1 MLCKFLDD
9 RFSNEGAWNLQTVL
23 KEKGCEYMTDILLQ
37 KFFEKERWEQAL
49 ETGVDKH
56 IDKGELRKLC
66 SPMVRAQLY
75 NAIISD
81 NYEIAPPH
89 QAEIPKDNGDMR
101 IVYVNENI
109 DRIFLSI
116 ANNLFF
122 EMFPEFVHKSCK
134 SYQTGI
140 GCGKIVQE
148 VSRQVVNTNRKEVGF
163 KADLTKYFDT
173 VPIRYIDEIFDRM
186 ENKIGKSKI
195 IDIVRKY
202 YHTDLCFDING
213 NLIEKYQSLKQGC
226 SVASFLA
233 DAVLYRVDLAL
244 SSMSGYYVRY
254 SDDLLMISDDHD
266 GAFMTLHRMLSDM
279 EMTLNPKKVEPV
291 YKDKWVKFLGFNI
304 KGNQITLSKNRVKS
318 FQKEI
323 EQRTI
328 KCKNITLKRAVNQ
341 VNSYLYKGDG
351 TYSWATSVLPI
362 INVDKDIEVLNT
374 FVMDALRACVT
385 QKKKIGGLGSVN
397 DREDYTI
404 LRGVGKNVTA
414 NKSKTEKEIENYLSI
429 KCMQNALLTRR
440 AVYDTLVR
448 SM

>member
-1 MLCKFLDD
+1 
-9 RFSNEGAWNLQTVL
+9 
-23 KEKGCEYMTDILLQ
+23 MTDILLQ

-66 SPMVRAQLY
+66 SPEVRVALY
-75 NAIISD
+75 KAIVSD
-81 NYEIAPPH
+81 NYEISPPH
-89 QAEIPKDNGDMR
+89 QAAIPKDNGDTR
-101 IVYVNENI
+101 IVYVNENV

-122 EMFPEFVHKSCK
+122 EMFPEFIHSACK
-134 SYQTGI
+134 SYTKGC

-148 VSRQVVNTNRKEVGF
+148 VSRQVITTKGNEVGL
-163 KADLTKYFDT
+163 KADLTKYFDR
-173 VPIRYIDEIFDRM
+173 VPIRYIDDIFDRM
-186 ENKIGKSKI
+186 EIKVGKSKI

-213 NLIEKYQSLKQGC
+213 DLIEHYQSLKQGC
-226 SVASFLA
+226 AVASFLA
-233 DAVLYRVDLAL
+233 NAVLYHIDDAVSKLNV
-244 SSMSGYYVRY
+244 YYVRY
-254 SDDLLMISDDHD
+254 SDDLLALGNDWQK
-266 GAFMTLHRMLSDM
+266 AFEVIKCMLGDM
-279 EMTLNPKKVEPV
+279 EMELNPRKVEILT
-291 YKDKWVKFLGFNI
+291 KDRWFKFLGFNI
-304 KGNQITLSKNRVKS
+304 KGNQITLAKSRVKS

-323 EQRTI
+323 ERRTI
-328 KCKNITLKRAVNQ
+328 KCANNSKKNTSNGANNASKNIPKGAINR

-362 INVDKDIEVLNT
+362 INVEKDIEALNE
-374 FVMDALRACVT
+374 FVMDCLRACAT
-385 QKKKIGGLGSVN
+385 GKKKVGGLGSVN

-414 NKSKTEKEIENYLSI
+414 NRNKTPKEIENYLSI

-440 AVYDTLVR
+440 AVYETLVR